1 MSIEFGK
8 EKEKHICIGVGCA
21 RKKMFV
27 ISKICFFLFCIFA
40 LQLLRISQYVLNNM

>member
-1 MSIEFGK
+1 MSIEFEK

-27 ISKICFFLFCIFA
+27 ISKMFFFVLYICSSASSYKSI
-40 LQLLRISQYVLNNM
+40 RTK